1 MTRVGLLILTSCA
14 ALSAVPA
21 ARQGPPYDTDP
32 STHGGPLYDRAAGV
46 VVSREVYLMGTRAQL
61 STRAVTRDAGLATL
75 AAALAMLEEAEQELS
90 TWRESSDM
98 SALNRQP
105 VGEPWMAD
113 ARLCRMFS
121 DVWEWHHA
129 TDGAFD
135 PAIGRLLA
143 AWDVRGEG
151 IVPSREAHERARA
164 LSGMALLA
172 FDPGR
177 CALTRRADVAI
188 DEGAFGKGEA
198 LDRAAAVVGDDPWM
212 IDLGG
217 QVSVGGRLP
226 PEGGWTIAVA
236 DPRRRDRPALQ
247 VKMTTGSLSTSAGSE
262 RDLVVSGVRVGHIF
276 DPRTGRPATFKGSV
290 TVWHERGLAADALST
305 ALYVMGPEAGLRWAD
320 GRGIAACYLIPE
332 RGTLRVETTGAF
344 KYLRVDE
351 FMD

>member
-1 MTRVGLLILTSCA
+1 MTRVALLVLTSCA
-14 ALSAVPA
+14 VLSACVPA
-21 ARQGPPYDTDP
+21 ARAEPPD
-32 STHGGPLYDRAAGV
+32 DRAAGV
-46 VVSREVYLMGTRAQL
+46 AVSREVYLMGTRAQL
-61 STRAVTRDAGLATL
+61 STHAATRAAGLATL
-75 AAALAMLEEAEQELS
+75 ASALAVLEETEQELS

-113 ARLCRMFS
+113 GRLCRMFS

-151 IVPSREAHERARA
+151 IVPSRAAHERARA

-177 CALTRRADVAI
+177 CTLTRRADVAM

-198 LDRAAAVVGDDPWM
+198 LDRSAAVVGDDPWL
-212 IDLGG
+212 INLGG

-236 DPRRRDRPALQ
+236 DPRRRNHPALQ

-262 RDLVVSGVRVGHIF
+262 RDLVANGVRVGHIF
-276 DPRTGRPATFKGSV
+276 DPRTGRPATFNGSV

-305 ALYVMGPEAGLRWAD
+305 ALYVMGPEAGLRWAEA
-320 GRGIAACYLIPE
+320 RGIAACYPIPE
-332 RGTLRVETTGAF
+332 RGTLRVEMTRSF
-344 KYLRVDE
+344 KKK
-351 FMD
+351 FSTSPG